1 MPDPRSPL
9 TVLTVLGTRPDAIK
23 LAPVV
28 AAIRRHPSDL
38 ACVLVAT
45 GQHRELLDQVL
56 REFALA
62 PDVDLGLMREDQ
74 QPAAVVGRALP
85 ALDEVIDRVRPDL
98 VLVQGDTATALA
110 GALAAFYR
118 RVAVGHVEAGLRTP
132 SPALPFPEELHR
144 RLIGRIAAL
153 HFAPTEGARGA
164 LEREGVDPRAIFVTG
179 NTVIDALRSVV
190 GDRGGAAPERLLLVT
205 LHRRESWGAPL
216 AAACRAV
223 RRLLERRADLYAV
236 IPVHPNPR
244 VRATVESVLA
254 GFPRVRV
261 APPPPYREFVSL
273 LARAAVVLTDSG
285 GIQEEAAALGVP
297 VLVARD
303 VTERVEGVRAGA
315 AWVVGLD
322 PEVIERA
329 LERLLDDPASFAP
342 DATARD
348 LYGDGRA
355 ADRVVAAVRWWAG
368 LSAEAPSD
376 FRPLAGRDAVSALEA
391 AR

>member
-1 MPDPRSPL
+1 MADPRTPL
-9 TVLTVLGTRPDAIK
+9 SVLTVLGTRPDAIK

-28 AAIRRHPSDL
+28 AAMRRHPAEF

-56 REFALA
+56 REFDLA
-62 PDVDLGLMREDQ
+62 PDVELRLMREGQ

-85 ALDEVIDRVRPDL
+85 ALGEAIDRARPDL

-118 RVAVGHVEAGLRTP
+118 RVPVGHVEAGLRTP
-132 SPALPFPEELHR
+132 SPALPFPEEMHR

-153 HFAPTEGARGA
+153 HFAPTEDARGA
-164 LEREGVDPRAIFVTG
+164 LEREDVDPQAIFVTG
-179 NTVIDALRSVV
+179 NTVIDSLRSVV
-190 GDRGGAAPERLLLVT
+190 EDRRGAGPERLLVVT

-216 AAACRAV
+216 AAVCTAV
-223 RRLLERRADLYAV
+223 RRVLERHADLHAV

-254 GFPRVRV
+254 GVPRAGVV
-261 APPPPYREFVSL
+261 PPPPYREFVSL
-273 LARAAVVLTDSG
+273 LTRAAVVLTDSG
-285 GIQEEAAALGVP
+285 GIQEEAPALGVP

-303 VTERVEGVRAGA
+303 ITERLEGVRAGA
-315 AWVVGLD
+315 ARVVGLD
-322 PEVIERA
+322 PDVIERA
-329 LERLLDDPASFAP
+329 LERVLDDPAGFAP

-355 ADRVVAAVRWWAG
+355 ADRIVAAIRWWAG
-368 LSAEAPSD
+368 LSAKPPAD
-376 FRPLAGRDAVSALEA
+376 FRPPAARDVVSALEL

>member
-1 MPDPRSPL
+1 MPDPRMPL
-9 TVLTVLGTRPDAIK
+9 KVLTVLGTRPDAIK

-28 AAIRRHPSDL
+28 AAMRRDPAEF

-62 PDVDLGLMREDQ
+62 PDVDLRLMREGQ
-74 QPAAVVGRALP
+74 RPAVVVGRALP
-85 ALDEVIDRVRPDL
+85 ALEEVIDRARPDL
-98 VLVQGDTATALA
+98 VLVQGDTATAVA

-118 RVAVGHVEAGLRTP
+118 RVPVGHVEAGLRTP
-132 SPALPFPEELHR
+132 SPTLPFPEELHR

-153 HFAPTEGARGA
+153 HFAPTEDARGA
-164 LEREGVDPRAIFVTG
+164 LESEGVEPRAIFVTG
-179 NTVIDALRSVV
+179 NTVIDALRSIV
-190 GDRGGAAPERLLLVT
+190 GDRQGATPERLLVVT

-216 AAACRAV
+216 AAACTAV
-223 RRLLERRADLYAV
+223 RRLLERRADLSAV

-244 VRATVESVLA
+244 VRATVESVFA
-254 GFPRVRV
+254 GCPRAHVV
-261 APPPPYREFVSL
+261 PPPPYREFVSL
-273 LARAAVVLTDSG
+273 LARATVVLTDSG
-285 GIQEEAAALGVP
+285 GIQEEAPALGVP

-303 VTERVEGVRAGA
+303 VTERLEGVRAGA
-315 AWVVGLD
+315 AWVVGRD
-322 PEVIERA
+322 PEVIEQA
-329 LERLLDDPASFAP
+329 LARVLDDPTGFAP

-355 ADRVVAAVRWWAG
+355 ADRIVAAIRWWAG
-368 LSAEAPSD
+368 LSAEAPAD
-376 FRPLAGRDAVSALEA
+376 FRPLARDVVSAMEA